1 MTKHSGGFFY
11 CACLS
16 ALLFRLDF
24 DAFSEPALSE
34 RRFVCRHPR
43 KPCPT
48 QTVRRVNPVLAEG
61 DLLRCPAWF
70 PLRIADSGDM
80 SMVYLDEAA
89 YRAASF
95 LDERILALH
104 ANEAPVGSTS
114 SGTPPRNSRRKYTIY
129 FISDMSVR
137 R

>member
-1 MTKHSGGFFY
+1 
-11 CACLS
+11 
-16 ALLFRLDF
+16 
-24 DAFSEPALSE
+24 
-34 RRFVCRHPR
+34 
-43 KPCPT
+43 
-48 QTVRRVNPVLAEG
+48 
-61 DLLRCPAWF
+61 
-70 PLRIADSGDM
+70 
-80 SMVYLDEAA
+80 MVYLDEAA